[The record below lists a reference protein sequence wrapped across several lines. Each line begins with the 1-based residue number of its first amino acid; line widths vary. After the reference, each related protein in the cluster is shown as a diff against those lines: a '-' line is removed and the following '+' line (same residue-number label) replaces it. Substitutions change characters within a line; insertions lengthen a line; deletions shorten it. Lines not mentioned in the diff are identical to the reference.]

1 MLLPKNLKVSIR
13 TQHSSFNFR
22 WNQTSGNDYVYSFDA
37 INKVYPLIVGD
48 TTFLFKINQ
57 LNVINTLLQE

>member
-13 TQHSSFNFR
+13 TQTINSLISDG
-22 WNQTSGNDYVYSFDA
+22 NQTSGNDYVYSFDA

-48 TTFLFKINQ
+48 NFF
-57 LNVINTLLQE
+57 